1 MKKIVVVN
9 AGPRKGWNTDIL
21 ITEAA
26 KGAETAGAE
35 ILRFDLFRLEKYTG
49 CISCFGCK
57 KEKNRAHCICQDGLT
72 PVLDAIREAD
82 GLIIGSPNYLLELT
96 ASFRALYER
105 LVFQSLTYNK
115 ETPCCNQHLIPVLL
129 IMTSNA
135 PDTAYADLL
144 KKYQN
149 TLSAFV
155 GPAEVLV
162 SGDTLQLK
170 DYGKTDWPWSMFDPE
185 TKKQRH
191 ETVFQDEM
199 KKAYK
204 MGASL
209 VQ

>member
-1 MKKIVVVN
+1 M
-9 AGPRKGWNTDIL
+9 
-21 ITEAA
+21 
-26 KGAETAGAE
+26 
-35 ILRFDLFRLEKYTG
+35 
-49 CISCFGCK
+49 
-57 KEKNRAHCICQDGLT
+57 
-72 PVLDAIREAD
+72 
-82 GLIIGSPNYLLELT
+82 
-96 ASFRALYER
+96 
-105 LVFQSLTYNK
+105 
-115 ETPCCNQHLIPVLL
+115 
-129 IMTSNA
+129 
-135 PDTAYADLL
+135 